1 MNLLQKIKLQTF
13 AQILGSLFILVSG
26 ILVVARISGVAADFE
41 LIKNNWYWSPYNNWS
56 SYFFLMGAFLYCSP
70 KIIKKLKKLKRNS
83 VSLLIGLCALFLI
96 APTVS
101 AQDYTKQVDALAESF
116 NSKSIESVKAFLSA
130 DLQFGPVPT
139 ANSPA
144 ILTNMVTNFPTLNF
158 LEIIESKDGEAIV
171 KYNFVQ
177 LGENE
182 SSILFDGEGKI
193 TKIEYLEEIVMQQI
207 RAQQRLQNSV
217 QQPEPGELG
226 AKYPPEKIQF
236 KAEDGL
242 MITGNLYEVD
252 PSAPIILLCHSGGA
266 NKYEYADIAPKLNA
280 KGFNALAI
288 DQRSGGTLAGYEN
301 ETFQRAEAEG
311 LETEFADAQQDIE
324 AAIDYLAKKYNKQ
337 VTLWGSSYSAALS
350 LFIVQQNENL
360 NGMIL
365 FSPGDYLAD
374 VKGSL
379 KGELASIDI
388 PFLLT
393 STQEEAEDITNVLLH
408 EVTLSESQNQHIP
421 SFEGFHGVR
430 ALWEGQQGSE
440 EYWEGVWKTLSA
452 IYPAD

>member
-1 MNLLQKIKLQTF
+1 MNLLQKLKQQRITKMV
-13 AQILGSLFILVSG
+13 GSLFILVSG
-26 ILVVARISGVAADFE
+26 ILVITKISGVAPDFD
-41 LIKNNWYWSPYNNWS
+41 LIKSNWSFYNNWS

-70 KIIKKLKKLKRNS
+70 KIITKLKRTKKNS
-83 VSLLIGLCALFLI
+83 ATPLTVLFAFLLIT
-96 APTVS
+96 PTVS
-101 AQDYTKQVDALAESF
+101 AQDYTKQVEALKHSF
-116 NSKSIESVKAFLSA
+116 VQKNIDLVKAYLSA
-130 DLQFGPVPT
+130 DLQFGPLPA

-144 ILTNMVTNFPTLNF
+144 ILTSMVTNFPALNY
-158 LEIIESKDGEAIV
+158 LDIIESKDGEAIV
-171 KYNFVQ
+171 KYNFSQ

-182 SSILFDGEGKI
+182 SSILFDEEGKI

-207 RAQQRLQNSV
+207 RTQQRLQNSV

-226 AKYPPEKIQF
+226 TKYPPEKIRF
-236 KAEDGL
+236 KAKDGL
-242 MITGNLYEVD
+242 TITGNLYEVD
-252 PSAPIILLCHSGGA
+252 PSAPIILLCHSGGG
-266 NKYEYADIAPKLNA
+266 NKYEYADIAPKLNT

-288 DQRSGGTLAGYEN
+288 DQRSGGTLASHEN
-301 ETFQRAEAEG
+301 ETFQRAETEG
-311 LETEFADAQQDIE
+311 LGTEFVDAQQDIE
-324 AAIDYLAKKYNKQ
+324 AAINYLAKKYNKK

-350 LFIVQQNENL
+350 LFIVQNNENL
-360 NGMIL
+360 NGLIL

-379 KGELASIDI
+379 KGELTSIDI

-393 STQEEAEDITNVLLH
+393 STREEAKDITNVLLH
-408 EVTLSESQNQHIP
+408 EVELLESQTQHIP

-440 EYWEGVWKTLSA
+440 EYWEEIWRTLSV